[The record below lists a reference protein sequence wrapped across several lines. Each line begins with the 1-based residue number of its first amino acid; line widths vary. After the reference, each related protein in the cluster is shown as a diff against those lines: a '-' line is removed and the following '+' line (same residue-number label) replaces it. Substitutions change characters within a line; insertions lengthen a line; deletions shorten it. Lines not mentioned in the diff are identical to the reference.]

1 MSINNYFCK
10 AFLLFKPINSTLMS
24 FGDNLKKIR
33 SDKDISQGDL
43 AKLIEVHA
51 THISRYERNLTS
63 PTIDVAK
70 KIADALEVS
79 TDALIYGSN
88 EQIINNKINDDELLQ
103 LFHKIQ
109 YLNQEDLNSIKTMLK
124 AFVFQKDIQKQF
136 S

>member
-1 MSINNYFCK
+1 MFTT
-10 AFLLFKPINSTLMS
+10 INSTLMS

-109 YLNQEDLNSIKTMLK
+109 YLNQEEINSIKTMLK

>member
-1 MSINNYFCK
+1 MTINNYFCITYLM
-10 AFLLFKPINSTLMS
+10 FNVIITILMS

-43 AKLIEVHA
+43 AKLIDVHA
-51 THISRYERNLTS
+51 SHVSRYERNLTS
-63 PTIDVAK
+63 PTIDVAR

-88 EQIINNKINDDELLQ
+88 EQIVTNKINDNELLS

-109 YLNQEDLNSIKTMLK
+109 YLNLEEVNSIKTMLK
-124 AFVFQKDIQKQF
+124 AFVFQKDVQKQL

>member
-1 MSINNYFCK
+1 MTCDCTSR
-10 AFLLFKPINSTLMS
+10 NS
-24 FGDNLKKIR
+24 
-33 SDKDISQGDL
+33 
-43 AKLIEVHA
+43 
-51 THISRYERNLTS
+51 
-63 PTIDVAK
+63 VAK

-79 TDALIYGSN
+79 KDALIYGSN

-109 YLNQEDLNSIKTMLK
+109 YLNQEEINSIKTILK

>member
-1 MSINNYFCK
+1 MTINNYFCIS
-10 AFLLFKPINSTLMS
+10 FLMFNVIITILMS

-43 AKLIEVHA
+43 AKLIDVHA
-51 THISRYERNLTS
+51 SHVSRYERNLTS
-63 PTIDVAK
+63 PTIDVAR

-88 EQIINNKINDDELLQ
+88 EQIVTNKINDSELLL

-109 YLNQEDLNSIKTMLK
+109 YLNLEEVNSIKTMLK
-124 AFVFQKDIQKQF
+124 AFVFQKDIQKQL

>member
-1 MSINNYFCK
+1 M
-10 AFLLFKPINSTLMS
+10 LFFITIHTLMS

-43 AKLIEVHA
+43 AKMIEVHA

-63 PTIDVAK
+63 PTIDVLK

-79 TDALIYGSN
+79 SDSLIYGSD
-88 EQIINNKINDDELLQ
+88 EQIIHDKINDPELIQ
-103 LFHKIQ
+103 LFHKVQ
-109 YLNQEDLNSIKTMLK
+109 LLNEENIKSVKAMLN
-124 AFVFQKDIQKQF
+124 AFVFQKEILKRL

>member
-1 MSINNYFCK
+1 MFHSLI
-10 AFLLFKPINSTLMS
+10 ITLMS

-33 SDKDISQGDL
+33 ADKDISQGDL
-43 AKLIEVHA
+43 AKMIDVHA

-88 EQIINNKINDDELLQ
+88 EQIINNKLNDEELLL
-103 LFHKIQ
+103 LFHKTQ
-109 YLNQEDLNSIKTMLK
+109 QLSDEDIASVKAMLK
-124 AFVFQKDIQKQF
+124 AFVFQKDIQKQLA
-136 S
+136 

>member
-1 MSINNYFCK
+1 M
-10 AFLLFKPINSTLMS
+10 LFKPINSTLMS

-33 SDKDISQGDL
+33 SEKDISQGDL

-79 TDALIYGSN
+79 TDTLIYGSN

-109 YLNQEDLNSIKTMLK
+109 YLNQEEVNSIKTMLK

>member
-1 MSINNYFCK
+1 M
-10 AFLLFKPINSTLMS
+10 LFKPINSTLMS

-43 AKLIEVHA
+43 AKMIDVHA

-109 YLNQEDLNSIKTMLK
+109 HLNQEEISSVKTMLK
-124 AFVFQKDIQKQF
+124 AFVFQKDIQKQL

>member
-1 MSINNYFCK
+1 
-10 AFLLFKPINSTLMS
+10 MS

-43 AKLIEVHA
+43 AKMIDVHA

-109 YLNQEDLNSIKTMLK
+109 HLNQEEISSVKTMLK
-124 AFVFQKDIQKQF
+124 AFVFQKDIQKQL

>member
-1 MSINNYFCK
+1 
-10 AFLLFKPINSTLMS
+10 LLFKPINSTLMS

>member
-1 MSINNYFCK
+1 MLFTAINN
-10 AFLLFKPINSTLMS
+10 TLMS

-33 SDKDISQGDL
+33 SDKNISQGDL

-79 TDALIYGSN
+79 TDSLIYGSN
-88 EQIINNKINDDELLQ
+88 DQIISTKINDDELLQ
-103 LFHKIQ
+103 LFHKTQ
-109 YLNQEDLNSIKTMLK
+109 FLSQEDINSIKAMLR
-124 AFVFQKDIQKQF
+124 AFVFQKDIQKQL

>member
-1 MSINNYFCK
+1 
-10 AFLLFKPINSTLMS
+10 MS

-43 AKLIEVHA
+43 AKMIDVHA

-109 YLNQEDLNSIKTMLK
+109 YLNQEEISSIKTMLK
-124 AFVFQKDIQKQF
+124 AFVFQKDIQKQL